1 MTRPPTLDEL
11 AWTGAIDAR
20 LVASVT
26 DEHGGVTIYYGG
38 RPTQYL
44 VGGEWFVARPAP
56 TVTEAFDDVARRA
69 ALSPWPAVDS

>member
-11 AWTGAIDAR
+11 ALTGAIDAR
-20 LVASVT
+20 LVVPVT

-38 RPTQYL
+38 RPAQYL
-44 VGGEWFVARPAP
+44 MNGEWFVARPVP
-56 TVTEAFDDVARRA
+56 TMTEAFDDVAPRS